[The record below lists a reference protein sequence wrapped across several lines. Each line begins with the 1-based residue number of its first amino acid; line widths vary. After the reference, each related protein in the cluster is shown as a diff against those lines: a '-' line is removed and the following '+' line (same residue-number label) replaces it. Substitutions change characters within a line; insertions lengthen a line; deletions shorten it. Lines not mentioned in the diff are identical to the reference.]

1 MTDWC
6 DWCIDSG
13 GFRYDWLMWLMYRPS
28 NLHSSPKCW
37 HGISNINIYFNC
49 HMLPTLLASYFQ
61 YKCSLFNTVPDGHTE
76 TLLLTFIPQM
86 LVWYI
91 QYQHIFSTGT
101 CSQNCWQHIS
111 NTTMYSYKCSLPNHV
126 PDGHTETPL
135 TYIHP
140 PNVCMVYP
148 ISTYIFNCH
157 MLPKL
162 LAAYIQYNYI
172 FL

>member
-1 MTDWC
+1 MVYPKSTFISTVTCSQHCWHH
-6 DWCIDSG
+6 ISNTNVHSPTLYPMG
-13 GFRYDWLMWLMYRPS
+13 TQKPS
-28 NLHSSPKCW
+28 YLHSSPKC
-37 HGISNINIYFNC
+37 
-49 HMLPTLLASYFQ
+49 
-61 YKCSLFNTVPDGHTE
+61 
-76 TLLLTFIPQM
+76 
-86 LVWYI
+86 WYI

-162 LAAYIQYNYI
+162 LLWTFIKIYSCI
-172 FL
+172 